1 MNIGGSKTLKE
12 IKKYQRSTDFLLP
25 KIAFRCL
32 VWELVQDQVE
42 KNHTM
47 AGVDFPLVG
56 QLSED
61 AFDALQTVTENQ
73 MVKIFGSKY

>member
-25 KIAFRCL
+25 KIAFRRL
-32 VWELVQDQVE
+32 VRELVQDQVE

-47 AGVDFPLVG
+47 AGVDFPRVG
-56 QLSED
+56 RLSED